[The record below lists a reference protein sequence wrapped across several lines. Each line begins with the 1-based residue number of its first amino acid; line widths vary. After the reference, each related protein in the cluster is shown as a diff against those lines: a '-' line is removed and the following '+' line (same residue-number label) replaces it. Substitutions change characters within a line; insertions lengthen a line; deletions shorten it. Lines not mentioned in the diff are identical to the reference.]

1 MCLGTECV
9 SGLPTYSGGGALYES
24 LRERG
29 TCLGED
35 RRQHTIACLGLCE
48 LIQFESEDTASLTL
62 TLTMPLTQTL
72 TLTLTRRRHSLA
84 DAARAT
90 VGATGI
96 KCRRDRGG
104 AARVRV
110 VRRR

>member
-9 SGLPTYSGGGALYES
+9 SGLSTYSGGGALYES
-24 LRERG
+24 VRERG

-48 LIQFESEDTASLTL
+48 LIQFEGTATASLTL
-62 TLTMPLTQTL
+62 TLTIPLTQTL
-72 TLTLTRRRHSLA
+72 TLTTLTRRRHSLA

-90 VGATGI
+90 VGAARI
-96 KCRRDRGG
+96 NCRRDRGG
-104 AARVRV
+104 AARV
-110 VRRR
+110 